1 MTIRIN
7 HAPIFRALVAFTLAG
22 EGEESCRFTF
32 RHKTPAALIEWR
44 KTIGTR
50 PAHESMAEIVE
61 GWEGVVDEDDKPVP
75 YSPAALK
82 SFLEAHSTRAEDLAK
97 GYLYAL
103 TESRV
108 KNSHRPPDA

>member
-1 MTIRIN
+1 MPIRIN
-7 HAPIFRALVAFTLAG
+7 PAPIFRAPVAFTLAG

-32 RHKTPAALIEWR
+32 RHKSPSALTEWR
-44 KTIGTR
+44 KTIGAR
-50 PAHESMAEIVE
+50 PAHVSMAEIVE

-75 YSPAALK
+75 YSPSALK
-82 SFLEAHSTRAEDLAK
+82 TFLEAHSTRAEDLAK